1 ALTDVEVLQ
10 ASLAT
15 CSLKR
20 ASYLFMHPS
29 GLDLTSNSRGSLH
42 GWVYGVSCT
51 ATPPRQTISN
61 PEPLWLLLRPLLEA
75 SAGAGRSPAE
85 QPST

>member
-20 ASYLFMHPS
+20 ASYLFMYPS
-29 GLDLTSNSRGSLH
+29 GLDLVSNSRGSLH
-42 GWVYGVSCT
+42 GWVHGVPAHPQCP
-51 ATPPRQTISN
+51 AIPRN
-61 PEPLWLLLRPLLEA
+61 AALVFDVA
-75 SAGAGRSPAE
+75 VAVA
-85 QPST
+85 